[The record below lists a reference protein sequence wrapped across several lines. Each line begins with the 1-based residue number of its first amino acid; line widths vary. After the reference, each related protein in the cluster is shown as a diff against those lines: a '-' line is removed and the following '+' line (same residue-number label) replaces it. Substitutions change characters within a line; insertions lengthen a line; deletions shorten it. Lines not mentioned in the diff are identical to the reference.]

1 MEYLRQL
8 AMINVNPNRM
18 PVSDAM
24 LQRIREVLLNPGEPA
39 VDQDRLL
46 TDVTQAVIDLEARLA
61 DAVELDVLQDEL
73 PVDHQGEQLAEGE
86 EEVALAGEPAGVAA
100 RDRRE
105 CLLLQLDAMED
116 EPGEISILS
125 QR

>member
-61 DAVELDVLQDEL
+61 DAVELAAGLTGTVRDLTDSTKHVTLIVERIAQHLD
-73 PVDHQGEQLAEGE
+73 LA
-86 EEVALAGEPAGVAA
+86 
-100 RDRRE
+100 
-105 CLLLQLDAMED
+105 
-116 EPGEISILS
+116 
-125 QR
+125 